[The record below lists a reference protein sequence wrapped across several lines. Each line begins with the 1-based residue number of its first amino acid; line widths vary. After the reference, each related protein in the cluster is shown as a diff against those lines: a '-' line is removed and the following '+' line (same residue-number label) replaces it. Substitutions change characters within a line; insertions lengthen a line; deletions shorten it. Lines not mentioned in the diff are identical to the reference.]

1 MIFKMTKE
9 EKRRIKWLISAI
21 TRDWKGVLEAIDSD
35 GASAA
40 VVARLKYLQETFYEL
55 EKRLKE
61 SGVLK

>member
-9 EKRRIKWLISAI
+9 EKRKIKWLISAI
-21 TRDWKGVLEAIDSD
+21 TRDWEGVWGAIDSD

-40 VVARLKYLQETFYEL
+40 VPARLKYLQETFTEL
-55 EKRLKE
+55 VKRLKE